1 MKRLLKESKLALSL
15 VLASMFLSIYVPV
28 ALAED
33 NRILVDDLEDIGIE
47 STGIIDDEQG
57 GLGINLWNGTHR
69 ELVVNLLG
77 LLPDRYPSLVLK
89 NLSTRL
95 LLTNAI
101 APIKSGIGKNNTD
114 ADLNYLRA
122 SQLFG
127 MGEVELALEFS
138 NLALPRSENQLFS
151 ILYLDSLFL
160 VNDLHRACSVVD
172 QLSLKLENPYLKKS
186 LVFCQIIEGEN
197 DLARLGV
204 ELLRENDEDV
214 DFFNIAELLL
224 SKESKEIDLNG
235 HLSPLKFSMMRAGNI
250 PITLN
255 NLPDSKLSMLK
266 MIPMSPNVSL
276 QDRVMAAE
284 KAAISGALPPEEL
297 LEVYSG
303 IEFTDDDFMN
313 VSAIAENRNDYRNKA
328 ILLMA
333 AKYNES
339 IMAKA
344 EILSSFFSKARN
356 EGFYLLSSR
365 LSKSEL
371 VKIEPSTDLIW
382 FADQA
387 FIALLVS
394 GENEEA
400 ARWLRFL
407 ENNLSDPVAYR
418 SFLKIWPLAKISGN
432 IDLYV
437 DSALLQPWIE
447 FTLNLSSTESDSA
460 GEQNKNQKLSRNIN
474 LVLVLLDALG
484 ESAEEELWHILFR
497 DFQMQKPDLYQQESS
512 PNIGIINSLRKS
524 AQNSRVGE
532 TVLFAILSSG
542 SGDLD
547 TLNQYAVAELI
558 YSLVLIGLDLDARKL
573 AIEIAA
579 QSGV

>member
-15 VLASMFLSIYVPV
+15 VLAAMFLSIYVPV

-138 NLALPRSENQLFS
+138 NLALPRSEYQLFS

-387 FIALLVS
+387 FSALLVS

-432 IDLYV
+432 KDLYV

-542 SGDLD
+542 SVDLD
-547 TLNQYAVAELI
+547 TIHLYAVAELI